1 MNQLDDKLVKLK
13 AMLDE
18 TMEWPNHYMFKFIVP
33 VDKKESLIALIGDAD
48 VSIRPSKKGNYM
60 SVTVKKHLQ
69 SSEDVITIY
78 LRVSSI
84 EGIISL

>member
-1 MNQLDDKLVKLK
+1 MDEKKLNQLK
-13 AMLDE
+13 AVLDE
-18 TMEWPNHYMFKFIVP
+18 TMEWPSPYVFKFIVP
-33 VDKKESLIALIGDAD
+33 IDQKESLIALVGDAD
-48 VSIRPSKKGNYM
+48 ISFRPSKKGNYM
-60 SVTVKKHLQ
+60 SITVKKHLQ